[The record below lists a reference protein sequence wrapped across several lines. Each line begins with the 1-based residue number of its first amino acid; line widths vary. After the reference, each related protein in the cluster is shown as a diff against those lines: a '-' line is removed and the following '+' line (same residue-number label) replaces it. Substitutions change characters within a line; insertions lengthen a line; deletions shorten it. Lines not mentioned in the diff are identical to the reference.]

1 MSATLDTLF
10 HPAEGALLD
19 LESLSALAQVPS
31 QLLRAWMDAAW
42 PGPGLVLSGLEPQGT
57 LQELASPSRGL
68 GAAVSPGVVRATTR
82 SAEKGDQI
90 ELSPGV
96 AIVSSREG
104 GTYLLQLRQ
113 PERVNLPPADKMSAR
128 PVLVL
133 YASVEPLP
141 AAGVPAG
148 MVARATLR
156 PRFSYAPE
164 QALQPFMLPIAQPLS
179 PAGDWA
185 TDLRRLLPVDHPAIG
200 ALLVRLDELQR
211 SVWNAKQ
218 RGSIW
223 DNRYFGD
230 EWTRYQTVATAA
242 LQAARLALRSRP
254 MHSAERCRVLEYL
267 LHELQR
273 SVEDAATELLQILGG
288 TEAAGPYRFVRARA
302 GQVSR

>member
-1 MSATLDTLF
+1 MSATLDTIF

-19 LESLSALAQVPS
+19 LESLSSLASAPS
-31 QLLRAWMDAAW
+31 QLLRAWVDSVW

-57 LQELASPSRGL
+57 LQELASPGRGL
-68 GAAVSPGVVRATTR
+68 GAAVSPGVVRVAVN
-82 SAEKGDQI
+82 SGQL
-90 ELSPGV
+90 ELSAGT

-113 PERVNLPPADKMSAR
+113 PERVNLPPPDKMAAR

-133 YASVEPLP
+133 YATVEPLP
-141 AAGVPAG
+141 AAGAPAG
-148 MVARATLR
+148 MVARAAVK

-179 PAGDWA
+179 QSGDWA
-185 TDLRRLLPVDHPAIG
+185 ADLRRLLPVEHPAIG

-211 SVWNAKQ
+211 SVWNAKP

-267 LHELQR
+267 LLELQR